1 MTWPRWIES
10 TNGAS
15 FSEVLVAMAL
25 MMIGLASAMG
35 AFAGAERTTG
45 QNALKTRALAMAQ
58 SRLEAKRSVRWEH
71 LLMDDLDH
79 DGVAEIM
86 MNDNGDGGDRI
97 AGDNIYSAQWEHGG
111 ILMIWT
117 VAPHHGCPL
126 SVSGLAVLEVQAS
139 FRSSSGEHEIR
150 LATIRANPAFVGN
163 N

>member
-10 TNGAS
+10 TKGAS

-35 AFAGAERTTG
+35 AFAAAERSLG
-45 QNALKTRALAMAQ
+45 HNALKTRALAMAQ
-58 SRLEAKRSVRWEH
+58 SRLEAKRSVRWEQ

-79 DGVAEIM
+79 DGVAEII

-111 ILMIWT
+111 ILMNWT
-117 VAPHHGCPL
+117 VAPQRGAQL
-126 SVSGLAVLEVQAS
+126 SVSGLAVLEVRAS
-139 FRSSSGEHEIR
+139 FQSSSGEHEIR
-150 LATIRANPAFVGN
+150 LATIRANPAFVGSN
-163 N
+163 